1 MKLKD
6 FSPEALIRIFD
17 LLGILLGLLLYLLT
31 KKWLYALVG
40 LGGMTL
46 ISSFLRGHVFFSKK
60 KW

>member
-46 ISSFLRGHVFFSKK
+46 ISSFLRGYVFFSKK